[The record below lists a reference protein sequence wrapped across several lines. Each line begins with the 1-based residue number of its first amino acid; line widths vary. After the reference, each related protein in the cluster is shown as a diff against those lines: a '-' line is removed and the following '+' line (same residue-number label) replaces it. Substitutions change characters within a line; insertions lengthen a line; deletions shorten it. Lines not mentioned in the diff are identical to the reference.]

1 MHVPYIVPGE
11 NGGRADVSWLALRRR
26 EVMLE
31 RPLTIKGN
39 KFRASARTDR
49 DTVTPAPGLLVSIP
63 GGKVA
68 QVSVQQ
74 YSLED
79 LESSSHEYQLEEARS
94 RRRHSPCA
102 RDHLHMGVGGDDSW
116 TPNVHPEYLI
126 PTGSKWQWS
135 LKLAALRM
143 TMTHWRCIDTCN
155 EVGVLGVY

>member
-1 MHVPYIVPGE
+1 MP
-11 NGGRADVSWLALRRR
+11 
-26 EVMLE
+26 E

-49 DTVTPAPGLLVSIP
+49 DTVTPPGLLVSIP

-68 QVSVQQ
+68 QVSIQQ

-94 RRRHSPCA
+94 RGDGTVHVHV
-102 RDHLHMGVGGDDSW
+102 DHLHMGVGGDDSW

-135 LKLAALRM
+135 LKLAALAHDDDAFEMHR
-143 TMTHWRCIDTCN
+143 H
-155 EVGVLGVY
+155 LQ